1 MKPFHSPFKHSLEQA
16 EKLIKE
22 HEGFIT
28 TMDANDE
35 KINNV
40 LQFADRLVDEGHYAE
55 DKIKEKAD
63 SLRDRYVGVWDNS
76 ARGRGAKLFL

>member
-1 MKPFHSPFKHSLEQA
+1 MNCSNDSYCMVYSLFSFLVQHSLEQA

-35 KINNV
+35 KLSSV
-40 LQFADRLVDEGHYAE
+40 LQFAARLVDEGHYAE
-55 DKIKEKAD
+55 DKIREKAD
-63 SLRDRYVGVWDNS
+63 NLHER
-76 ARGRGAKLFL
+76 

>member
-1 MKPFHSPFKHSLEQA
+1 MSWLQHSLEQA
-16 EKLIKE
+16 ERLIKE

-40 LQFADRLVDEGHYAE
+40 LQFAGRLVDEGHYS
-55 DKIKEKAD
+55 DGYIQEKAE
-63 SLRDRYVGVWDNS
+63 SLKDRC
-76 ARGRGAKLFL
+76 GAWRRTQLHVHVLFVYRYM